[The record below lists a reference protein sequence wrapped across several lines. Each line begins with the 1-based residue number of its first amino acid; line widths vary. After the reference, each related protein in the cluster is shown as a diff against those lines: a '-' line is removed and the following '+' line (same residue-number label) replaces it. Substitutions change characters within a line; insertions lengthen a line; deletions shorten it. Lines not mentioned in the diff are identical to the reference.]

1 MLNKRKFRESKE
13 TSYMEVAIEIR
24 EYGEELENNKEF
36 WNFYKDTIEQQIKG
50 FFDVYGG
57 KEADDVNT
65 IEDTTF
71 LSYNDI
77 DVENIKDTIAHFDYY
92 DNDMDSWE
100 EGDGDIVEE
109 WMVASA
115 GSLLKP
121 SLWESEVKPSFE
133 DIAQDFVDSIV
144 IHLTVDE
151 KVYMDF

>member
-1 MLNKRKFRESKE
+1 
-13 TSYMEVAIEIR
+13 MEVAIELR
-24 EYGEELENNKEF
+24 EYDAELERNKEF
-36 WNFYKDTIEQQIKG
+36 WDFYKDTIEQQIKG

-71 LSYNDI
+71 LSYNDV
-77 DVENIKDTIAHFDYY
+77 DVEDIKNVIAHFDYY
-92 DNDMDSWE
+92 DNDIDSWE
-100 EGDGDIVEE
+100 ESDGNITEEE

-151 KVYMDF
+151 KVYEDF